1 MPAFFMGVQGVLS
14 LFASGKTT
22 GVVLD
27 SGDGVT
33 HVIPIFDGYAMTH
46 AYGRIDLAGR
56 DVTEH
61 LQLLLR
67 KSSINF
73 NTSSE
78 FEIVKKIKEKRC
90 LLAITP

>member
-1 MPAFFMGVQGVLS
+1 MGVQGVLS

-33 HVIPIFDGYAMTH
+33 HVIPIYDGYAMTH
-46 AYGRIDLAGR
+46 AYGRIDLAGK

-61 LQLLLR
+61 L
-67 KSSINF
+67 
-73 NTSSE
+73 
-78 FEIVKKIKEKRC
+78 
-90 LLAITP
+90 